1 NAAGKFAVWAVDAT
15 GNYTSAVL
23 TPTSGM
29 SAALEA
35 LEPTFGQDLNLDGTV
50 GVKTTLIQ
58 TDGSTSLT
66 QVANNYYLFAQA
78 TTNGPKLTL
87 SGAAILA
94 NNFGGWAPIGAVATQ
109 TGYDVAIQNGDEYQV
124 WAFDSTGA
132 YTSIVMPMS
141 SGSSLS
147 LEQIEPTFGQDL

>member
-1 NAAGKFAVWAVDAT
+1 LNLDGTVGVKATLIQTDGATSLEQVGSNYYLFAVGTTNGPELRFGGAPVVANTGAVAGWTPVGAVATQTGYDVAFENAAGKFAVWAVDAT

-66 QVANNYYLFAQA
+66 QVANNYFLF
-78 TTNGPKLTL
+78 
-87 SGAAILA
+87 
-94 NNFGGWAPIGAVATQ
+94 
-109 TGYDVAIQNGDEYQV
+109 
-124 WAFDSTGA
+124 
-132 YTSIVMPMS
+132 
-141 SGSSLS
+141 
-147 LEQIEPTFGQDL
+147 